1 MFTRLKSVI
10 TLRRNTFKCITMKE
24 YSQKVNFNYVKNCA
38 THTHTNIIYI
48 YKFHIYHK
56 INYRFPKVTIQR
68 EYFREF
74 NQLETCIWG
83 IILELYKNGYS
94 YKRAEKMLFGAL

>member
-1 MFTRLKSVI
+1 
-10 TLRRNTFKCITMKE
+10 MKK
-24 YSQKVNFNYVKNCA
+24 YSQKVNFNYVKNCV
-38 THTHTNIIYI
+38 THAHTYI
-48 YKFHIYHK
+48 YRFHIYLK

-74 NQLETCIWG
+74 NQLETCIWE

-94 YKRAEKMLFGAL
+94 YKIAEKMLFGAL